1 MHIKVKVSL
10 SPARVSS
17 ANTIKAIAGQSAVCV
32 WGWRSCYNR
41 SSTTIAIVIV
51 AVVVRG
57 LPTVYQLLCLM
68 KWQNRM
74 SFCTPHMSNS
84 IKSQNSRGGTCCH
97 WQHVP
102 PPEGVG
108 QVVIDNMSH
117 HFGGTGCQRQH
128 VPPLEGGTGCH
139 WQHVPPSGGGTGCH
153 WQHVPPFGFGGFC
166 LMSLSINVKSDVS
179 WPMTVHVRRSKGPPP
194 SSKLL

>member
-1 MHIKVKVSL
+1 MQQRIYKQCIFYYNVFCLKFEMHIKVKVSL

-41 SSTTIAIVIV
+41 SSTTIAIVTV

-57 LPTVYQLLCLM
+57 LPIVYQLLCLM

-84 IKSQNSRGGTCCH
+84 IKSQNSRGGTC
-97 WQHVP
+97 
-102 PPEGVG
+102 
-108 QVVIDNMSH
+108 
-117 HFGGTGCQRQH
+117 
-128 VPPLEGGTGCH
+128 
-139 WQHVPPSGGGTGCH
+139 CH